1 MQLVHGN
8 PHQHQLER
16 TNAAPYVPGPN
27 HGKSAGATGTGSTIV
42 DPVDLSP
49 EAQEIVNNAIYTA
62 PGNSAHST
70 AHRAREMMMMAEY
83 SHLADMPFGKVVSGL
98 ANGSLDLTP
107 PAAVS
112 SPGDPAEIPAPTG
125 EGDGA
130 EAPTDPSNPVIDD
143 PTLAGDEP
151 EPTEE
156 TVTEG
161 TTAVIEEPLG
171 ETPTEAD
178 LVALLEP
185 DEEILEIVDAALEE
199 TPLDEVT

>member
-1 MQLVHGN
+1 MQVVHGN
-8 PHQHQLER
+8 PHQQQLER

-27 HGKSAGATGTGSTIV
+27 HGKSAGDTGTGSTIV

-98 ANGSLDLTP
+98 ANNSLDLTP
-107 PAAVS
+107 PAAVP
-112 SPGDPAEIPAPTG
+112 SPEDTAGIPAPTG

-130 EAPTDPSNPVIDD
+130 EAPADPSDPVIDD
-143 PTLAGDEP
+143 PNPAGDEP

-161 TTAVIEEPLG
+161 TTAAIDEALDA
-171 ETPTEAD
+171 TPTRAD

-185 DEEILEIVDAALEE
+185 DEGILEIVDAALEE